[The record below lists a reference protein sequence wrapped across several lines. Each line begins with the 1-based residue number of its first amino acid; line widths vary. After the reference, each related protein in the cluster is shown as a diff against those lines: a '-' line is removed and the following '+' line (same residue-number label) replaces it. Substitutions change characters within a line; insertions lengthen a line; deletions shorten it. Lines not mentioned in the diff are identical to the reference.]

1 MSGIFSELISPTT
14 NIFISEKSGGRRE
27 ADGGLGSDY
36 DKCHTL
42 NHMFLLKLS
51 DRPKEDL

>member
-1 MSGIFSELISPTT
+1 MRAREL
-14 NIFISEKSGGRRE
+14 
-27 ADGGLGSDY
+27 DD

>member
-1 MSGIFSELISPTT
+1 MSGMVSELIPPTT
-14 NIFISEKSGGRRE
+14 NIFISKKRGGRKE
-27 ADGGLGSDY
+27 ADGGPESDY

-51 DRPKEDL
+51 DRAKEDL